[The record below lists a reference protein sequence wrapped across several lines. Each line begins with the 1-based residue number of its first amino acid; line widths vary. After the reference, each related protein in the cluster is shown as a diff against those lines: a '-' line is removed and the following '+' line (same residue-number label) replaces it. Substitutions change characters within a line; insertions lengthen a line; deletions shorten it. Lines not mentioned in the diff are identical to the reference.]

1 MEQMHVSVDEPSA
14 NVNTITSAIQSRWGA
29 NYVVVTAD
37 GLEVDNSAGTR
48 GMCYAVVCVV
58 Q

>member
-1 MEQMHVSVDEPSA
+1 MHVSVDEPSA